1 MGCTDRVGSVSN
13 LGFCRRCPEP
23 DSLECIYWSW
33 AMLPSAAVPEAGSGS
48 VGFPHSANFLLT
60 FFCRTCPLQ
69 HLGGFIF
76 LFSIFLMPQFFF
88 LPPAVTLCA
97 PLASLACVLH
107 VCPHVYVCWQV
118 AGVCRCSPYHST
130 SHTHHTPPNTHTHTQ
145 LYLPIQNLSCLSWWT
160 HLELWVN
167 TMPVEKQTY

>member
-1 MGCTDRVGSVSN
+1 MGIVDTLLPYVHPGCSPSAELISTDFLQQFLRGNQSSTTDGLHRSSGICVKPRVLPALSGARLSGVYLLVLS
-13 LGFCRRCPEP
+13 RRC
-23 DSLECIYWSW
+23 L
-33 AMLPSAAVPEAGSGS
+33 LPSAAVPEAGSGS

-69 HLGGFIF
+69 HLGGFLF

-107 VCPHVYVCWQV
+107 VCPHVYVC
-118 AGVCRCSPYHST
+118 
-130 SHTHHTPPNTHTHTQ
+130 
-145 LYLPIQNLSCLSWWT
+145 
-160 HLELWVN
+160 
-167 TMPVEKQTY
+167 